1 MAQDHKV
8 GDSKARNAAKSSRL
22 LANEVAVP
30 ETSGELFGQGD
41 CIVGDGRSKRSSRWR
56 RVCLLALLSLG
67 EVATGQGT
75 NARKSF
81 EDGQAALQRG
91 DLDAAERDFKSVLA
105 VDPKAG
111 PAYTNLG
118 VIAMRRKNW
127 DEAVRLL
134 RKAERLQPNEP
145 GIRLNL
151 GLVEYTRGNYPDA
164 IAPLERVVKEKPDS
178 VQARYLLGLSYSFV
192 ERHADAVKVLEQL
205 WPQMSDQFVYLYVL
219 GISAFYSK
227 NEALDQKAMT
237 RLIEVGGDTPQFHL
251 LMGKALLGRSDV
263 SAFAGYETGRGGVSK
278 RHYGRAGFAF
288 QPRTTGED
296 LFEFRSGRAGAE

>member
-1 MAQDHKV
+1 
-8 GDSKARNAAKSSRL
+8 
-22 LANEVAVP
+22 
-30 ETSGELFGQGD
+30 
-41 CIVGDGRSKRSSRWR
+41 
-56 RVCLLALLSLG
+56 VCLLALLSLG

-151 GLVEYTRGNYPDA
+151 GLVEYKRGNYPDA
-164 IAPLERVVKEKPDS
+164 IAPLERVVKKSRFRPGALFAWVELFLCGT
-178 VQARYLLGLSYSFV
+178 ARGCG
-192 ERHADAVKVLEQL
+192 EVLEQL

-237 RLIEVGGDTPQFHL
+237 RLIEVGGDTPQFSFVD
-251 LMGKALLGRSDV
+251 GEGA
-263 SAFAGYETGRGGVSK
+263 AG
-278 RHYGRAGFAF
+278 
-288 QPRTTGED
+288 P
-296 LFEFRSGRAGAE
+296 